1 MTVYFKNDS
10 GCFVFFN
17 KWGVIMVFGQVCFR
31 GHGCLGPAAGG
42 LPRPFLESLCGK
54 LFENG
59 AKITR
64 MWRTWTSNSSYS
76 VSK

>member
-1 MTVYFKNDS
+1 
-10 GCFVFFN
+10 
-17 KWGVIMVFGQVCFR
+17 MVFGQVCFR

-64 MWRTWTSNSSYS
+64 M
-76 VSK
+76 